1 MKLGSLYLP
10 VTRLRQSPAVALGDQ
25 GQRLLLTESPGLGL
39 LTYSLTVLSSP
50 SRGSN
55 STCLMN
61 EFEVSEWAH
70 LIIAN

>member
-1 MKLGSLYLP
+1 MGSLYLP
-10 VTRLRQSPAVALGDQ
+10 VIRLRQSPAMALGDQ
-25 GQRLLLTESPGLGL
+25 RQRLRLRESPSLGL
-39 LTYSLTVLSSP
+39 PTHSLTVLSSP